1 MNSTKLFQG
10 IKLLGIDTSPL
21 IYYVAENPQ
30 YDKLV
35 TEVFRGFERTE
46 FEIVVSSLT
55 ITEVMSF
62 PVRLGNDKLANL
74 YYRFLT
80 ETIGIK
86 VVPANIEVAYKAAIL
101 RAKYS
106 LKTIDAIHLAT
117 AIESG
122 CGAFLTNDFIFKRVT
137 EIRVLILDDLQK

>member
-1 MNSTKLFQG
+1 MNFSQIFQN

-21 IYYVAENPQ
+21 IYYIEENPQ
-30 YDKLV
+30 YDKFIA
-35 TEVFRGFERTE
+35 EVFDRFERTE
-46 FEIVVSSLT
+46 FEIIVSSLA

-80 ETIGIK
+80 ETTGIK
-86 VVPANIEVAYKAAIL
+86 VFPTNIEVAYKAAIL

-106 LKTIDAIHLAT
+106 LKTVDAVHLAT

-122 CGAFLTNDFIFKRVT
+122 CNAFLTNDFTFKRVT
-137 EIRVLILDDLQK
+137 EIRILILDDLQN